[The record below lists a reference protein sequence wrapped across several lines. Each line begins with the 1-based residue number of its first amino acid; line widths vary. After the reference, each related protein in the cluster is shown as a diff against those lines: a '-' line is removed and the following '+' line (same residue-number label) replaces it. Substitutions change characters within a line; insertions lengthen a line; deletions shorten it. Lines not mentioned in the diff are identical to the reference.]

1 MNCHP
6 RKSAH
11 IVREVI
17 DKLRSGEQNKAEF
30 WINKP
35 GLFIYIIY
43 VAVRDKDGKFR
54 GVLEMMQDCTH
65 IRAMEGSQTLLTWS
79 NNDTPSATQQ
89 PNETKPEQAEAEKE
103 EAEVAPITE
112 ITAQTRLKDL
122 IKQYPSL
129 KDRLPELDPKFKM
142 LNTPLGKLIL
152 GKVDVQMMSERS
164 EIPLD
169 KLIEGIKKLIS

>member
-1 MNCHP
+1 
-6 RKSAH
+6 
-11 IVREVI
+11 
-17 DKLRSGEQNKAEF
+17 
-30 WINKP
+30 
-35 GLFIYIIY
+35 
-43 VAVRDKDGKFR
+43 
-54 GVLEMMQDCTH
+54 
-65 IRAMEGSQTLLTWS
+65 MEGSQTLLTWS

-122 IKQYPSL
+122 IKQYPFL
-129 KDRLPELDPKFKM
+129 KGRLPELNPKFKM